1 MAPMAPLVRYWLK
14 SAREDLRATG
24 TLLRAGHYRLAM
36 FCCHLA
42 MEKALKAVLQHQTG
56 RLPPRLHDLRVL
68 LTRAGLVPPLQLRQA
83 IDRVAD
89 LSVPARYPG
98 RLSTARLG
106 WRRDMVERR
115 IRQAGKVLQWCRE
128 QCR

>member
-1 MAPMAPLVRYWLK
+1 MAPLVRYCLQ
-14 SAREDLRATG
+14 SAREDLRAAG

-68 LTRAGLVPPLQLRQA
+68 LTRTGLAPPPRLHQA

-89 LSVPARYPG
+89 LSIPARYPG
-98 RLSTARLG
+98 ALSTGRLG
-106 WRRDMVERR
+106 WRRDMVERT